1 MTMVPTRV
9 RTTVRTMVRAVVV
22 AVALVPALV
31 LAQKPPGSG
40 RDATAKTPS
49 PAPLGIGRAATPE
62 EIKALDIDVMPDGRG
77 LPPGSGTVA
86 EGAKIYAA
94 KCASCHGKNGEGATF
109 DRLVATEAGKNFDF
123 ATNAKLPRAV
133 GNYWPYATTLY
144 DYTYRAMPFMQ
155 PGTLTANETYSLV
168 AYILALNKIVPEDAV
183 MDATTL
189 PAVKMPARDRFVIDN
204 RTGGKVVK

>member
-1 MTMVPTRV
+1 MAQNESQGR
-9 RTTVRTMVRAVVV
+9 RRHEYFFALG
-22 AVALVPALV
+22 AIVALCSISAIAQSKPAP
-31 LAQKPPGSG
+31 K
-40 RDATAKTPS
+40 
-49 PAPLGIGRAATPE
+49 PLGIGRAATAE
-62 EIKALDIDVMPDGRG
+62 EIKAIDIDVMPDGRG

-109 DRLVATEAGKNFDF
+109 DRLVATDSGKNFDS

-155 PGTLTANETYSLV
+155 PGTLTPDETYAV
-168 AYILALNKIVPEDAV
+168 TAYILALNKVIPEDAV
-183 MDATTL
+183 MDAKTL

-204 RTGGKVVK
+204 RKGGKVVK